1 MKDTLNI
8 PMVCTDHIYLV
19 QQSPSNL
26 TFILRT
32 ASPKAGSET
41 RVIYNQRIFL
51 PPLLISISDHNTSSY
66 LQQSA
71 SSILF
76 LGNQWARKYQTKTSA
91 VHQCTTGHRAK
102 TKRHHPHPSVIIIII
117 TIIIVI
123 LSSYSNFL
131 DSVRAGSL
139 AGAAESS

>member
-26 TFILRT
+26 TFILWT

-51 PPLLISISDHNTSSY
+51 PPLLISISDHNIPRVICNNLLHLSCSSG
-66 LQQSA
+66 A
-71 SSILF
+71 NEP
-76 LGNQWARKYQTKTSA
+76 GNIKPKPLLSTNAPLAAGKKQRY
-91 VHQCTTGHRAK
+91 
-102 TKRHHPHPSVIIIII
+102 IIIII
-117 TIIIVI
+117 LI

-131 DSVRAGSL
+131 DSVRSGSL